1 VRVDVVFTPDEAGAA
16 PTGIVIDV
24 IRATSTICQALAA
37 GYERVFCA
45 AEVEEARALRET
57 LGEGVLGGERH
68 AVTIPGFD
76 LGNSPREYVEPAGST
91 LILSTTN
98 GTRAVVAAARR
109 CKRVYVASLLNLAAV
124 VAAARDAGD
133 DVLVVCAGVEGALA
147 LDDAFVAGRIVELLG
162 WERTDAAEVAARLVT
177 TWGGPEDALRASK
190 SGRNLRENAP
200 HLEEDIPFCSRE
212 SVLDV
217 VPRLVALHETA
228 AEIAL

>member
-1 VRVDVVFTPDEAGAA
+1 MRVDVVFTPDESGAA

-45 AEVEEARALRET
+45 AEVEEARALRDE
-57 LGEGVLGGERH
+57 LGEGILGGERH

-124 VAAARDAGD
+124 VDTAREAGE
-133 DVLVVCAGVEGALA
+133 DVVVVCAGVKGTLA
-147 LDDAFVAGRIVELLG
+147 LDDAFVAGRIVEHLE
-162 WERTDAAEVAARLVT
+162 WERTDAAEAAARLAD
-177 TWGGPEDALRASK
+177 TWDSPEEALRASK
-190 SGRNLRENAP
+190 SGRNLMENAP
-200 HLEEDIPFCSRE
+200 HLEDDIPFCSRE

-217 VPRLVALHETA
+217 VPRLVALHATA
-228 AEIAL
+228 GEISL